1 LTYKYDESYLSYM
14 SINKEKI
21 GISIDADLLSR
32 IDEVCEARNEARSAW
47 FERIAKRVIE
57 DEEQFIGDMESPLY
71 RGVARALAAHP
82 SILTIFANLSM
93 ETLTPE
99 ERQRMVRE
107 LEKQS
112 KRGAERSAKRK
123 K

>member
-1 LTYKYDESYLSYM
+1 MT
-14 SINKEKI
+14 NKERI
-21 GISIDADLLSR
+21 NITIAPDLLGRIDA
-32 IDEVCEARNEARSAW
+32 VCEARNEARSAW

-82 SILTIFANLSM
+82 KILDIVAKISM
-93 ETLTPE
+93 ESLAPE

-123 K
+123 KKAK